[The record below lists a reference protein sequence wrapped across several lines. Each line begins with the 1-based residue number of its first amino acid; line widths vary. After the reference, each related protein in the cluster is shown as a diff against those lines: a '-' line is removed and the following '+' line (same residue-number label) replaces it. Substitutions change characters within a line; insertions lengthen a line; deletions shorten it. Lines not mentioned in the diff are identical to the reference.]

1 MLVNPNRRGV
11 LASTAAIRANHCI
24 IIIIINTLKKYVH
37 KRCIAVMRTC
47 EPVTQ
52 FMDNAL

>member
-11 LASTAAIRANHCI
+11 LASTAAIRANHR